1 MCAFKFVYVSVYV
14 SLVMFKMDDSWYT
27 WSKLPAPLFSLEQYR
42 DGSMEHKLQKVLE
55 KHVAETRIVR
65 NFNINISKYI
75 NDRHKLYTA
84 ILL

>member
-1 MCAFKFVYVSVYV
+1 
-14 SLVMFKMDDSWYT
+14 
-27 WSKLPAPLFSLEQYR
+27 
-42 DGSMEHKLQKVLE
+42 MEHKLQKVLE